1 MTKNIHPYERVGRI
15 LGGGILSSLA
25 FWGPRNKA
33 FLLFLIPVATGFV
46 GTCPAYS
53 ALDISTLP
61 EGDKRDNDYFP
72 EQSDSERAA
81 GHPIVGVV

>member
-1 MTKNIHPYERVGRI
+1 MTKNIHPYERVGRV
-15 LGGGILSSLA
+15 LGGAFLSSLA
-25 FWGPRNKA
+25 FWGPKNKA
-33 FLLFLIPVATGFV
+33 FLGFLIPVATGLV

-61 EGDKRDNDYFP
+61 EGDKRDNDYYP
-72 EQSDSERAA
+72 VQSDSERAA